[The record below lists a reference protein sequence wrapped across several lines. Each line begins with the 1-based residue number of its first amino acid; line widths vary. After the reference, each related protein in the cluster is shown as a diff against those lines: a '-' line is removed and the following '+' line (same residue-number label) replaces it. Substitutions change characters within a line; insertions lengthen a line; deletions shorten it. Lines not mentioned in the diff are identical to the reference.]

1 MVLVVQSLITG
12 GVVLFAWGALK
23 SMWEDRREAV
33 VGKLLMAASVLSLA
47 CGTLG
52 FATFL
57 H

>member
-1 MVLVVQSLITG
+1 MVLVVQSLIAG
-12 GVVLFAWGALK
+12 GMVLFAWGALK